1 MATIPQIRTRLLEV
15 FPEQQADVLAHVV
28 IEAHEDLVT
37 QADLHKLTGVVSDL
51 GNFVSDLGNVASDL
65 LESQRELADAQKRTD
80 GHLVELADAQ
90 KRTDGHLAELAASQK
105 RTELRVEELAESQ
118 GELADAQKR
127 TEAHLV
133 ELADAQKRTDGHL
146 AELADAQ
153 KRTDGHLVELA
164 DAQKRT
170 DGHLAELA
178 ASQKRTELRV
188 EELAESQGEL
198 ADAQK
203 RTEFALAD
211 LAKQVGGLANS
222 LGGSLEDFACDLV
235 PEILEKHWRLE
246 VTSAEPE
253 EIDAGRGHH
262 EIDLVVRGTIDG
274 RHVMVVCE
282 VKSAVTSK
290 EVTRFVRVIEWL
302 RAAQPDR
309 DIRCLF
315 FGYRADRQAREAI
328 LAAGA
333 AMVFTRGVII
343 PAA

>member
-65 LESQRELADAQKRTD
+65 LESQKELAD
-80 GHLVELADAQ
+80 G
-90 KRTDGHLAELAASQK
+90 
-105 RTELRVEELAESQ
+105 
-118 GELADAQKR
+118 
-127 TEAHLV
+127 
-133 ELADAQKRTDGHL
+133 
-146 AELADAQ
+146 
-153 KRTDGHLVELA
+153 
-164 DAQKRT
+164 
-170 DGHLAELA
+170 
-178 ASQKRTELRV
+178 
-188 EELAESQGEL
+188 
-198 ADAQK
+198 QK

>member
-1 MATIPQIRTRLLEV
+1 MDTIPQIRTRLLEF

-51 GNFVSDLGNVASDL
+51 GNYMSDLSNVVPDL
-65 LESQRELADAQKRTD
+65 LESQR
-80 GHLVELADAQ
+80 
-90 KRTDGHLAELAASQK
+90 
-105 RTELRVEELAESQ
+105 
-118 GELADAQKR
+118 
-127 TEAHLV
+127 
-133 ELADAQKRTDGHL
+133 
-146 AELADAQ
+146 
-153 KRTDGHLVELA
+153 
-164 DAQKRT
+164 
-170 DGHLAELA
+170 
-178 ASQKRTELRV
+178 
-188 EELAESQGEL
+188 EL

-290 EVTRFVRVIEWL
+290 EVTRFVRGIEWL

>member
-65 LESQRELADAQKRTD
+65 LESQR
-80 GHLVELADAQ
+80 
-90 KRTDGHLAELAASQK
+90 
-105 RTELRVEELAESQ
+105 
-118 GELADAQKR
+118 
-127 TEAHLV
+127 